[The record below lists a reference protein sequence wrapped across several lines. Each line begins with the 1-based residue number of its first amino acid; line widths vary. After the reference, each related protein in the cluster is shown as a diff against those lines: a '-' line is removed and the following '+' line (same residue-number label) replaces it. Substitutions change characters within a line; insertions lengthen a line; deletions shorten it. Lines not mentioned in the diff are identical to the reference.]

1 MSNLINL
8 QTRLARLSRRLVE
21 VQASEQTEDNI
32 KLAEDIEDEID
43 ELTEEIDGMEQD
55 DYNDRHYADF
65 R

>member
-8 QTRLARLSRRLVE
+8 QTRLARLSRKLVE
-21 VQASEQTEDNI
+21 IQSYEKTDENI

>member
-8 QTRLARLSRRLVE
+8 QTRLARLSRKLVE

-32 KLAEDIEDEID
+32 KLAEELEDEID
-43 ELTEEIDGMEQD
+43 ELTEEIEGMEID
-55 DYNDRHYADF
+55 EYNDRHFADF

>member
-8 QTRLARLSRRLVE
+8 QTHLARLSRRLVE

-32 KLAEDIEDEID
+32 TLAEEIEDEID

-55 DYNDRHYADF
+55 DYNDRHYSDF

>member
-32 KLAEDIEDEID
+32 TLAEEIEDEID

-55 DYNDRHYADF
+55 DYNDRHYSDF